1 MKGFPLVRTTK
12 KIARR
17 VIANGLTA
25 LFAICF
31 LVLYVAAFFYVARM
45 FLRAWFISVIS
56 SADAAG
62 KEGNVKRVSLLR
74 AIFAVV
80 CRAARRHYQEALQC
94 VRALP
99 LQIRRAVKSGILNFR
114 RRCVRLAYRLHRV
127 SARFRARSKLKRIGV
142 LAVYLFRRASA
153 YLAYQLHRLCRSVGY
168 RLRRAVDSLTYRLR
182 RMNTAMS
189 MKAMSNL
196 QEFWS
201 RMGASLQ
208 ALEELS
214 RMIARRSVDPQLL
227 VTGIMSALKLGD
239 VKKARG
245 FCALLLRKHEDSF
258 NLHQGAGVQFF
269 LAGYYD
275 DAERIWSESAEIRE
289 RTIQEE
295 GLDQLNLR
303 LLGSSWLAAIGHIAH
318 IDIYLKH
325 KILSGNSAQRTVLVP
340 PRGIK
345 IPNQT
350 LLKCW
355 HPYIDVLEPNTHV
368 YGVPNVRIAEL
379 LQDEFWSIR
388 IAPGNTRMFSHAAAL
403 VQHEW
408 DRREFAPLLRIDP
421 HLEEN
426 GWSAMERLGLPKGQ
440 WFVCLHVREA
450 GFHQAWHNLHPSTR
464 NADVLSYTKA
474 VNTVIQAGG
483 YVVRMGDNTMQK
495 MPPMQGLIDYAH
507 CDEKDEWLDVFL
519 CAKAR
524 FFIGTNSGLGLV
536 PPIFGVP
543 CAMTNWSPI
552 GLPQWYTKDR
562 FIPKMIY
569 SRRKRR
575 LLNFEE
581 MLGTRTGWE
590 QFASYFQSERLDV
603 IDNTPEEIDE
613 LVLEML
619 NSTAGP
625 ENVTAPE
632 DQRLRDAYND
642 FAVSHG
648 SYSGASMG
656 LAFLRKYAD
665 WLPRQKLSLADSN
678 DTGRMQAR
686 VTMGRRNIKI

>member
-1 MKGFPLVRTTK
+1 
-12 KIARR
+12 
-17 VIANGLTA
+17 
-25 LFAICF
+25 
-31 LVLYVAAFFYVARM
+31 
-45 FLRAWFISVIS
+45 
-56 SADAAG
+56 
-62 KEGNVKRVSLLR
+62 
-74 AIFAVV
+74 
-80 CRAARRHYQEALQC
+80 
-94 VRALP
+94 
-99 LQIRRAVKSGILNFR
+99 
-114 RRCVRLAYRLHRV
+114 
-127 SARFRARSKLKRIGV
+127 
-142 LAVYLFRRASA
+142 
-153 YLAYQLHRLCRSVGY
+153 
-168 RLRRAVDSLTYRLR
+168 
-182 RMNTAMS
+182 MNTAMS

-379 LQDEFWSIR
+379 LQDDSGASALRPGIPACSVMPRLWFSTSGTAGSSHLCCGLTRILKKMDGPRWNGLVCPRGSGSFASTCGKLDFIR
-388 IAPGNTRMFSHAAAL
+388 RG
-403 VQHEW
+403 
-408 DRREFAPLLRIDP
+408 
-421 HLEEN
+421 
-426 GWSAMERLGLPKGQ
+426 
-440 WFVCLHVREA
+440 
-450 GFHQAWHNLHPSTR
+450 HNLHPSTR

-524 FFIGTNSGLGLV
+524 FFYWHK
-536 PPIFGVP
+536 FG
-543 CAMTNWSPI
+543 AWI
-552 GLPQWYTKDR
+552 
-562 FIPKMIY
+562 
-569 SRRKRR
+569 
-575 LLNFEE
+575 
-581 MLGTRTGWE
+581 
-590 QFASYFQSERLDV
+590 
-603 IDNTPEEIDE
+603 
-613 LVLEML
+613 
-619 NSTAGP
+619 
-625 ENVTAPE
+625 
-632 DQRLRDAYND
+632 
-642 FAVSHG
+642 
-648 SYSGASMG
+648 GASDIRSSVRNDQLVTDRIAAMVYEG
-656 LAFLRKYAD
+656 PLHSKNDL
-665 WLPRQKLSLADSN
+665 LPAQTSAPQL
-678 DTGRMQAR
+678 
-686 VTMGRRNIKI
+686 RRNAWNTHRMGTICQLLSVGKA